1 MKKIVLFAWGLVLS
15 GTALAQEKIEATI
28 GADFVSQYIWRG
40 LDCGNVSVQ
49 PTLGV
54 AYKGFSLSAWGSV
67 GFKSEDTKEFDLTAS
82 YTVGGFSVGI
92 TDYWFNTPEERYF
105 NYKAHETSHV
115 FEGMVGYD
123 FGLLSAAWYTNFA
136 GNDGCNKSGKR
147 AYSSYVEVNV
157 PFKLATCEWTGTLG
171 AVPYAIQT
179 RYVRMDG
186 NAGSSA
192 LCHHLLRHQRL
203 CCDEYRIEGNEGYQ
217 DHRNLLSSDLCT
229 GDSQPLI
236 AESLLRIWL
245 YIAALNLNL
254 SHCLFLNMV
263 DSF

>member
-105 NYKAHETSHV
+105 NYKAHGTSHV

-136 GNDGCNKSGKR
+136 GNDGYNKSGKR

-171 AVPYAIQT
+171 AVPYATTFYDTNGFAVTNIALKATKDIKITETFSVPLFAQ
-179 RYVRMDG
+179 VIA
-186 NAGSSA
+186 NPSSQKA
-192 LCHHLLRHQRL
+192 YFVFGFTL
-203 CCDEYRIEGNEGYQ
+203 
-217 DHRNLLSSDLCT
+217 
-229 GDSQPLI
+229 QP
-236 AESLLRIWL
+236 
-245 YIAALNLNL
+245 
-254 SHCLFLNMV
+254 
-263 DSF
+263 